1 MATITATVQFIFATP
16 PVVQISWLGFTGSG
30 DVGNLVSYPG
40 VPDKTVQFVGASGN
54 TFSLSLTA
62 IMRGSMVNSIGVA
75 NTLKD
80 PTGANISTN
89 SLQTFAIMENPRYMA
104 PEITY
109 AASGLAMDVIVI
121 ATAPIW

>member
-1 MATITATVQFIFATP
+1 MATITATVSFLFNTP
-16 PVVQISWLGFTGSG
+16 PVVQIAWYGFVNSG

-40 VPDKTVQFVGASGN
+40 LPNKTVQFVGASGN
-54 TFSLSLTA
+54 TFSASLTA
-62 IMRGSMVNSIGVA
+62 VLRGAMINSIGVA

-89 SLQTFAIMENPRYMA
+89 SLQTFAVMENPRYIA

-109 AASGLAMDVIVI
+109 AASGLALDVIVI
-121 ATAPIW
+121 GTAPL